1 MADNILQLTPTLW
14 IVCTKNSEFMI
25 NESMYAELLYE
36 KNKTSTNVP
45 CFCIMFIKNLAN
57 ANPSFDNHLVKSVD
71 EFYMVSN
78 TSYNIGEYL
87 MELKITIPPKDIKTV
102 KDIKYTSTLIKS
114 NKFHEALFNK
124 YKEIVLNDPL
134 FSEEHIF
141 P

>member
-1 MADNILQLTPTLW
+1 MADNILQLTPVLW
-14 IVCTKNSEFMI
+14 IVCTKNNEFMMS
-25 NESMYAELLYE
+25 ESMYAELLYE

-57 ANPSFDNHLVKSVD
+57 ANPSFDNHLVKSTD
-71 EFYMVSN
+71 ELYMVPN

-87 MELKITIPPKDIKTV
+87 TELKITTPPKDIKY
-102 KDIKYTSTLIKS
+102 IKYTSTLIKS

-124 YKEIVLNDPL
+124 YKEIILNDPL